1 MQFNLEPTF
10 AASVPHMA
18 PFWAV
23 RSEPQVIVLAGQHG
37 FVKVP
42 GDDIRLGAKFFNVN
56 GVLVHSDDLATYK
69 APVLATVARIAKPVT
84 SYKALAKGNKRKG
97 RK

>member
-1 MQFNLEPTF
+1 MQFNLEPTL
-10 AASVPHMA
+10 AAKVPNMA

-23 RSEPQVIVLAGQHG
+23 RSEPQVIVLAGQYG

-42 GDDIRLGAKFFNVN
+42 GEDIRLGSKFFNIN
-56 GVLVHSDDLATYK
+56 GVLVHSDDVDSYK
-69 APVLATVARIAKPVT
+69 APRLAVVTEPKPV
-84 SYKALAKGNKRKG
+84 SYKSLVKGNKRNR